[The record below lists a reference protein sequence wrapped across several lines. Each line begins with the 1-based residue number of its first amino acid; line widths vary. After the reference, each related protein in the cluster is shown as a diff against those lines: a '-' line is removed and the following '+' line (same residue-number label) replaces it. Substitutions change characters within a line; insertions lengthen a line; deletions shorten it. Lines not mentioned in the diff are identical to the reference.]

1 MLNDKELMFQ
11 LVRRQRNCEFSL
23 RFILQK
29 EKDLWKN
36 FSTMLK
42 LVKKGTRKEASYDYG
57 EYVVGERLLNI
68 REGLKAISNMH
79 QENGERGKFVI
90 PEYDEFTV
98 RSRSQLQFMP
108 SKARYGVLR
117 GIWPLRFFEFSLEQN
132 RVSQIWHRELLKEGF
147 PYYPNLTEA
156 IIDFFDLS
164 VETFS
169 SHGEVYVV
177 TPDYRARIES
187 LKLSFSRVRLEIY
200 SPEIKYK
207 DLLLKVFAK
216 SGVKRTTL
224 PDIHPESE
232 ITEFELGFQP
242 DTLSVVLLSPQ
253 ENMKID
259 EKEFTKWSVE
269 EEGVFIER
277 PEEEI
282 LSLTKAGE
290 SQDLEYKYGIVD
302 KDDKNDFIE
311 TVVAFLNT
319 NRGIILV
326 GVDDSGNVV
335 GSEKNAED
343 LQKMIHDSCV
353 PPPKDV
359 KVEEKEIAG
368 KKIIVVEVPEGD
380 SKPYQSKR
388 DKNWYIR
395 HNANDMRME
404 WSEMSHILEEIKQ
417 AESQGISTY

>member
-1 MLNDKELMFQ
+1 
-11 LVRRQRNCEFSL
+11 
-23 RFILQK
+23 
-29 EKDLWKN
+29 
-36 FSTMLK
+36 
-42 LVKKGTRKEASYDYG
+42 
-57 EYVVGERLLNI
+57 
-68 REGLKAISNMH
+68 
-79 QENGERGKFVI
+79 
-90 PEYDEFTV
+90 V
-98 RSRSQLQFMP
+98 RSRSQLQFVP

-132 RVSQIWHRELLKEGF
+132 RVSQIWHRELLKEVF

-156 IIDFFDLS
+156 VVDLFDLS
-164 VETFS
+164 VEHFS

-177 TPDYRARIES
+177 IPDYRARIES
-187 LKLSFSRVRLEIY
+187 LKLSFSRVQLEVY
-200 SPEIKYK
+200 APEIKYK

-224 PDIHPESE
+224 PDIHPELE

-242 DTLSVVLLSPQ
+242 DTLTVVLLSPQ

-282 LSLTKAGE
+282 LSLMKAGE
-290 SQDLEYKYGIVD
+290 SQNLEYKHNVVD
-302 KDDKNDFIE
+302 ENKKRDFIE

-326 GVDDSGNVV
+326 GVDDFGNIV
-335 GSEKNAED
+335 GSQASAES
-343 LQKMIHDSCV
+343 LQKMIHDSCDS
-353 PPPKDV
+353 PPKGV
-359 KVEEKEIAG
+359 KIEKREIES
-368 KKIIVVEVPEGD
+368 KRVIIVEVPEGD

-388 DKNWYIR
+388 DKNFYVR
-395 HNANDMRME
+395 HNATDMKME
-404 WSEMSHILEEIKQ
+404 RSELLHILEEIKQ